1 MEISSPLLNPVS
13 CEASIHNCKSLIP
26 LGPSGADGE
35 ADELGESEGDG
46 LLLIDADADDDG
58 DTELL
63 GLTLAD
69 GLIDALG
76 DGLLDTEG
84 DGLTD
89 ADGDGE
95 GEPIAA
101 ITISVHTFTPFVA
114 SRSENVCTQ
123 N

>member
-1 MEISSPLLNPVS
+1 M
-13 CEASIHNCKSLIP
+13 P
-26 LGPSGADGE
+26 LGPSGAEGE
-35 ADELGESEGDG
+35 ADEDGDREGDE
-46 LLLIDADADDDG
+46 LLLVDAEADDDG

-76 DGLLDTEG
+76 EGLLDTLA

-89 ADGDGE
+89 ADGLAD

-101 ITISVHTFTPFVA
+101 ITISAHTFTPFVA